1 MASPPLKRV
10 LGLPTAFLLAL
21 GVAVGS
27 GIFRTPGLVAEAL
40 GSSRWILLAWVCG
53 GVVALM
59 QGMVTAE
66 LATRFPQAGGE
77 YAFVRET
84 YGRFMAFFFGW
95 GTTVFVVGGGSAA
108 IAAGFGDFACEL
120 FGVPGRWSGAWG
132 AGAIVAVVGVNAMG
146 LRAGAG
152 FQNVL
157 SVAKVTALVV
167 LAVVGLVM
175 GSRDLSTWGA
185 DVVPTADSGRSWLTL
200 LAAGFLPVLWCYS
213 GTTDTAKMAEEIK
226 GVRRALPRALIGSA
240 VVLTAVYVLI
250 NAALMRV
257 LAPAE
262 LAGAASAPGE
272 AMGRLLG
279 PWGRSAVLVLALLVC
294 LAAISATIL
303 VTVRVTF
310 ALARDGL
317 AFRAWSRMSRRQ
329 APVSAL
335 IAVGAWAAVL
345 VWFRSFEKVLQIY
358 FFAAP
363 FLFGLTYACL
373 IVQRLREKA
382 VPPGVWRCPAGVLV
396 AGVLILL
403 QIGIAA
409 SAAWANPYDAARTGA
424 TLVALALFYFVWIR
438 FAGPGARADDGGG
451 HLTVDR

>member
-40 GSSRWILLAWVCG
+40 GSSGWILLAWTCG
-53 GVVALM
+53 GVVVLM

-77 YAFVRET
+77 YVFLRET

-95 GTTVFVVGGGSAA
+95 GYTVFIVGGGSAT

-120 FGVPGRWSGAWG
+120 FGLEDSWSGAWG
-132 AGAIVAVVGVNAMG
+132 AGAIVAVVAVNAMG

-167 LAVVGLVM
+167 LAAIGLIM
-175 GSRDLSTWGA
+175 GTRALSTWGP
-185 DVVPTADSGRSWLTL
+185 DVAATADSGQSWLTL

-213 GTTDTAKMAEEIK
+213 GTTDAAKMAEEIK

-240 VVLTAVYVLI
+240 VTLTAVYVMI

-257 LAPAE
+257 LAPSE
-262 LAGAASAPGE
+262 MAGAASAPGE

-279 PWGRSAVLVLALLVC
+279 PWGQSAVLVVAMLVC

-303 VTVRVTF
+303 ATVRVTF

-335 IAVGAWAAVL
+335 IAVGAFAAVL

-373 IVQRLREKA
+373 IVQRVRERT
-382 VPPGVWRCPAGVLV
+382 VPSGVWRCPAGVLQ
-396 AGVLILL
+396 AGALILL
-403 QIGIAA
+403 QAGIATSVA
-409 SAAWANPYDAARTGA
+409 IDNPYDAAWTGGM
-424 TLVALALFYFVWIR
+424 LVAVALFYFVWIR
-438 FAGPGARADDGGG
+438 FAGPGARA
-451 HLTVDR
+451 R